1 MYGKVY
7 TKQKKLPASIPSF
20 PCYPTFYFN
29 HLCKTRIEKNGVGRE
44 IGKKERNGTRTM
56 RSW

>member
-1 MYGKVY
+1 MGKF
-7 TKQKKLPASIPSF
+7 TQNKKKLPASIPSF